1 LEWNEKKQSP
11 FLLVPSSSSSRLLPL
26 YQFPDVVVV
35 GFARCMVMISVF
47 FFVLLSM
54 GLWMVDFVKAAVT
67 GTTLFAFL
75 CSLYD
80 SFVKRLSSFCHFVN
94 LPWREE
100 DHHNTAAA
108 AASGREE
115 EMAAAA
121 GAAFPPPPPFYKL
134 FKDFLDDPSSAPSPP
149 PPVVGTYTMF
159 GGNYTVSLTVLCFQS
174 TQSFL
179 LLLPPP
185 LLLLI
190 LLQEFLFGSAM
201 FFCFLIGFLREEN
214 FSSKVMSVS
223 IVWDFQQ
230 VPVVPLKFQNFFR
243 GVSDCENILDLHS
256 CLLNGLT

>member
-174 TQSFL
+174 TQSSL

-190 LLQEFLFGSAM
+190 LLQEFFFGSAM
-201 FFCFLIGFLREEN
+201 LFCLLIGFLREEN
-214 FSSKVMSVS
+214 FSSKVMSV
-223 IVWDFQQ
+223 
-230 VPVVPLKFQNFFR
+230 PLSGISSKCQWY
-243 GVSDCENILDLHS
+243 L
-256 CLLNGLT
+256 

>member
-1 LEWNEKKQSP
+1 
-11 FLLVPSSSSSRLLPL
+11 
-26 YQFPDVVVV
+26 
-35 GFARCMVMISVF
+35 MISVF
-47 FFVLLSM
+47 LFVLLSM

-108 AASGREE
+108 AASGRQE
-115 EMAAAA
+115 EMAAGA

-179 LLLPPP
+179 LPLPPP
-185 LLLLI
+185 FLRLPPLLLI
-190 LLQEFLFGSAM
+190 LLQEF
-201 FFCFLIGFLREEN
+201 FLHQQGFLV
-214 FSSKVMSVS
+214 SSLP
-223 IVWDFQQ
+223 F
-230 VPVVPLKFQNFFR
+230 
-243 GVSDCENILDLHS
+243 
-256 CLLNGLT
+256 

>member
-1 LEWNEKKQSP
+1 
-11 FLLVPSSSSSRLLPL
+11 
-26 YQFPDVVVV
+26 
-35 GFARCMVMISVF
+35 
-47 FFVLLSM
+47 
-54 GLWMVDFVKAAVT
+54 VT

-159 GGNYTVSLTVLCFQS
+159 GGNYTTNDMLPGLEEEGLRQLYPKGPNVDYKKELKVLNRELLLQFLELTDALVERPSQSARQVEAMTLILRNIHHLLNSLRPHQV
-174 TQSFL
+174 L
-179 LLLPPP
+179 LLLFK
-185 LLLLI
+185 LH
-190 LLQEFLFGSAM
+190 
-201 FFCFLIGFLREEN
+201 
-214 FSSKVMSVS
+214 SVS
-223 IVWDFQQ
+223 
-230 VPVVPLKFQNFFR
+230 P
-243 GVSDCENILDLHS
+243 
-256 CLLNGLT
+256 

>member
-11 FLLVPSSSSSRLLPL
+11 FLLVPSSSSSSRLLPL
-26 YQFPDVVVV
+26 YQFPDVVLV
-35 GFARCMVMISVF
+35 GFAKYMVMISVF
-47 FFVLLSM
+47 LFVLLSM

-100 DHHNTAAA
+100 GHHNTPAA

-115 EMAAAA
+115 EMAGAA

-134 FKDFLDDPSSAPSPP
+134 FKDFLDDHSSAPSPP

-185 LLLLI
+185 LLRLPLL
-190 LLQEFLFGSAM
+190 LLMFLQEFFFGSAR

-214 FSSKVMSVS
+214 FSSEAIFIS
-223 IVWDFQQ
+223 IVWDLQQ
-230 VPVVPLKFQNFFR
+230 VPVVALKF
-243 GVSDCENILDLHS
+243 
-256 CLLNGLT
+256 